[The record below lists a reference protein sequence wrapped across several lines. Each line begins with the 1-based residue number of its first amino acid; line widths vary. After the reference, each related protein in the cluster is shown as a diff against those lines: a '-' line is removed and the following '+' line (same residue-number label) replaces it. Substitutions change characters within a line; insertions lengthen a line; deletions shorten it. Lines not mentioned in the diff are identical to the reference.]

1 MSVQIIL
8 VRIYFYNELSPFVC
22 KFTSKTVSLLLYL
35 ASSSTVVAFEIKQN
49 MYFRTVPTIRKT

>member
-22 KFTSKTVSLLLYL
+22 KFTSKTVSLLLYPFVNL
-35 ASSSTVVAFEIKQN
+35 PPRLSVYFYILLVVILS
-49 MYFRTVPTIRKT
+49 

>member
-35 ASSSTVVAFEIKQN
+35 ASTVVAFEIKQN
-49 MYFRTVPTIRKT
+49 VDFRTVPTIRKT